1 MTHHRSRKFSVRIK
15 QLLPI
20 LAVALT
26 VGAIAGLTLVA
37 PRLNDSEQASAD
49 ASTTPS
55 ASPSESPSAG
65 ASRRAEPLPKFD
77 PLDAPP
83 VIAKAPKKPKK
94 PKIDPCKVPRNLTV
108 MTFNIKGG
116 KVSPGEL
123 GGIAGVIRAA
133 GADVVLLQ
141 EVDQNRRRSGNVD
154 QPGII
159 ASHLGMQSVFGAND
173 YITDRGGYG
182 NAILSRFPID
192 GSSNTHLPNRGGK
205 EQRGVLRAN
214 IIVEGQRLVVFNTHL
229 DHTSDSLRRTQ
240 IGAVMSKVN
249 AYDGAKILGGD
260 LNAGSG
266 SGVLGTALS
275 SLSDA
280 GASLGASHDGGG
292 RVDYLLRNSWLSTG
306 KGRVSP
312 TRLSDHHAVSIDF
325 AMRGAGHCGQ

>member
-1 MTHHRSRKFSVRIK
+1 MSHHRSRTISVRLK
-15 QLLPI
+15 ELLPI
-20 LAVALT
+20 LAVVLT
-26 VGAIAGLTLVA
+26 VAAIAGLSVLA
-37 PRLNDSEQASAD
+37 PRLGASRQASAD
-49 ASTTPS
+49 VSPA
-55 ASPSESPSAG
+55 ASPSAEPADASGSA
-65 ASRRAEPLPKFD
+65 AAEPLPKFTTHK
-77 PLDAPP
+77 APP
-83 VIAKAPKKPKK
+83 VITKVPKK
-94 PKIDPCKVPRNLTV
+94 PKIDPCAVPRNLTV

-123 GGIAGVIRAA
+123 GGIAGVIRDA

-154 QPGII
+154 QPAII

-173 YITDRGGYG
+173 YITSRGGYG
-182 NAILSRFPID
+182 TAILSRYPID
-192 GSSNTHLPNRGGK
+192 GFDNTHLPNRDGK

-229 DHTSDSLRRTQ
+229 DHTSDSLRQAQ
-240 IGAVMSKVN
+240 IGAVMAKVN

-266 SGVLGTALS
+266 SGVLGTALA

-292 RVDYLLRNSWLSTG
+292 RVDYLLPNSWLAAG
-306 KGRVSP
+306 DGDVSP
-312 TRLSDHHAVSIDF
+312 TRLSDHHAVTIDF
-325 AMRGAGHCGQ
+325 SMRGAADC

>member
-1 MTHHRSRKFSVRIK
+1 MTRHRDRNRSARFKE
-15 QLLPI
+15 LLPI
-20 LAVALT
+20 FAIVLT
-26 VGAIAGLTLVA
+26 VGAIAALTVLA
-37 PRLNDSEQASAD
+37 PRLDRAEKASAD
-49 ASTTPS
+49 AST
-55 ASPSESPSAG
+55 SPSAEPAPTTSG
-65 ASRRAEPLPKFD
+65 SPRPLPEFKK
-77 PLDAPP
+77 LAAPP
-83 VIAKAPKKPKK
+83 AIAKVPKK
-94 PKIDPCKVPRNLTV
+94 PKIDPCAAPRDITV

-123 GGIAGVIRAA
+123 GGIADVIRAS

-154 QPGII
+154 QPAII

-173 YITDRGGYG
+173 WITDRGGYG

-192 GSSNTHLPNRGGK
+192 GSGNTHLPNRGGK
-205 EQRGVLRAN
+205 EQRGVLRAD
-214 IIVEGQRLVVFNTHL
+214 IIVSGQRLVVFNTHL

-240 IGAVMSKVN
+240 IGAVMSKVG

-260 LNAGSG
+260 LNSGAG
-266 SGVLGTALS
+266 SGVLGAVLG

-292 RVDYLLRNSWLSTG
+292 RVDYLLPNSWLAAG
-306 KGRVSP
+306 DGRVSP

-325 AMRGAGHCGQ
+325 AVRGAADC